1 MYANELFEK
10 ILTKLDGAGKPEV
23 LELLEPATVADLLH
37 VKSQTLSLWRHKGMG
52 PDYVKIG
59 SCVRYSKKAVI
70 SYVTEQTVTL

>member
-1 MYANELFEK
+1 MGANEMFEK
-10 ILTKLDGAGKPEV
+10 IITKLDGAGKPEV

-37 VKSQTLSLWRHKGMG
+37 VKTQTLSLWRHKGLG

-70 SYVTEQTVTL
+70 SYVTERTVTV